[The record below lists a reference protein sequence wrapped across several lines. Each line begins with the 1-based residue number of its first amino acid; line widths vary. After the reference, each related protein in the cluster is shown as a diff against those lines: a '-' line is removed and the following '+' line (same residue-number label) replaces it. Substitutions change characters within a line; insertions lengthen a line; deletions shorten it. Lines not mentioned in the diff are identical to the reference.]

1 MALASGTRFGPYEIA
16 DEIGAGGMGVVY
28 RATDTTLDREVA
40 IKVLP
45 ESMASDAERIVRFE
59 REAKMLASLNH
70 PNIAQIYGLE
80 KADGVTAL
88 VLELVEG
95 PTLADRIARGAIP
108 SDEALGIAMQI
119 AEALEAAHSQGI
131 VHRDLK
137 PANIKLRPDGTVKVL
152 DFGIAKALEPD
163 LLTSAPQSPMLTT
176 PATMAGVILGTAAY
190 MSPEQARG
198 KPVDQ
203 RADIWAF
210 GCVLYEMLTGQP
222 AFGGEDV
229 PLTLARVLDRDTD
242 LDSLPAAISPAVR
255 QTIQLCLQ
263 KDVRKRVADIRDVRL
278 ALEGAFETVSPQ
290 VTEAAAVAQPAWRRT
305 IPFAATAIA
314 VALITGF
321 GVWLATQPEPPMVTR
336 FDYNLPEGQVF
347 RNTGRRVI
355 AVSPDGRHFVYNT
368 NEGFYLRSM
377 GELEARLISGTGDE
391 ARAPF
396 LAPFFS
402 PNSRL
407 IGYYDDDDAQLKQI
421 AISGG
426 APVVITAV
434 AENLYGASWGTD
446 GTILSSQPEGI
457 LRVAATGGTAELIIP
472 TEDGTR
478 FYGPRLLPDGDSVL
492 FSVGPPD
499 DDDAAQIVVESLS
512 TGERKVLVE
521 GGSNARYLPTG
532 HLVYAFEDGLFAVAF
547 DLDNLTVTVSGGVVP
562 LVQGVM
568 RAGFGATH
576 YDVSEN
582 GTLVYVAGD
591 VAAVER
597 TLVWVDREGREE
609 AIPIQPSGYA
619 YPQMSPDGLRVILGD
634 QNAADNNLWIW
645 DFVGETR
652 TRLTIGENVGILPV
666 WTPNGTR
673 IAYGSYG
680 GDIDWKAANNTGS
693 VERLATGVAGAGP
706 PMPYFFSRSGD
717 ELVFRSPGNPE
728 TGDDIGMIIVGSDA
742 EPVWLLQGPYDELN
756 AELSPDGRWMA
767 YQSNESGNYEIY
779 VRPFPNVD
787 GDQVPVSTA
796 GGYKPLWS
804 RDGRELFYLDPGPPV
819 RLMSASVVATETAFS
834 VGTRSSILDWP
845 YRGLQRSGR
854 QYDVSPDGQQFLA
867 IKESGTEDASAR
879 IIVVQNWFEEVR
891 RLVPT
896 E

>member
-1 MALASGTRFGPYEIA
+1 
-16 DEIGAGGMGVVY
+16 MGVVY
-28 RATDTTLDREVA
+28 RATDTKLGRDVA
-40 IKVLP
+40 IKTLP
-45 ESMASDAERIVRFE
+45 STLAADTDRLARFE
-59 REAKMLASLNH
+59 REAKLLAALNH
-70 PNIAQIYGLE
+70 PNIAVIYDLDE
-80 KADGVTAL
+80 H
-88 VLELVEG
+88 EG
-95 PTLADRIARGAIP
+95 TQF
-108 SDEALGIAMQI
+108 IAMELIEGETLEEKLKDGPLPVEDALRLALQI
-119 AEALEAAHSQGI
+119 AQALEAAHEKGV

-137 PANIKLRPDGTVKVL
+137 PANVMVTDKGQVKVL
-152 DFGIAKALEPD
+152 DFGLAKAFSEDPD
-163 LLTSAPQSPMLTT
+163 ASLGHSPALSLAMTQQ
-176 PATMAGVILGTAAY
+176 GIVLGTASY
-190 MSPEQARG
+190 MSPEQASG
-198 KPVDQ
+198 QATDQ
-203 RADIWAF
+203 RADVWAF
-210 GCVLYEMLTGQP
+210 GVVLFEMLSGLPLFTGESVP
-222 AFGGEDV
+222 HILADV
-229 PLTLARVLDRDTD
+229 LKSEPDWNRLPKNLHPRLTLLLERCLEKKVRNRYHAIADARIDIEEVLGDPEGLHAYSDAREIT
-242 LDSLPAAISPAVR
+242 AVR
-255 QTIQLCLQ
+255 PVLPW
-263 KDVRKRVADIRDVRL
+263 VAASVVL
-278 ALEGAFETVSPQ
+278 TAALTGLLTWNF
-290 VTEAAAVAQPAWRRT
+290 QPT
-305 IPFAATAIA
+305 
-314 VALITGF
+314 
-321 GVWLATQPEPPMVTR
+321 PEPPMVTR

-355 AVSPDGRHFVYNT
+355 AVSPDGRQFVYNT

-472 TEDGTR
+472 TEDGTQV
-478 FYGPRLLPDGDSVL
+478 YGPRLLPDGDSVL
-492 FSVGPPD
+492 FSVGPPGD
-499 DDDAAQIVVESLS
+499 WDAAQIVVESLS

-521 GGSNARYLPTG
+521 GGNDARYLPTG

-568 RAGFGATH
+568 RTGFGATH

-582 GTLVYVAGD
+582 GTLVFVAGD

-787 GDQVPVSTA
+787 DDQVPVSTA

-804 RDGRELFYLDPGPPV
+804 RDGRELFYLDAGPPV
-819 RLMSASVVATETAFS
+819 RLMSVPVVATETAFS

-845 YRGLQRSGR
+845 YRDGR
-854 QYDVSPDGQQFLA
+854 AGRMYDVSLDGQQFLA

-879 IIVVQNWFEEVR
+879 IIVVQNWFEEVQ